1 MEKLMSQ
8 TKSRLIIYLTPLLAI
23 LVVAFIWLQAIKPAI
38 VNYVKSQIPKAN
50 SSQKIVNI
58 KINDFDISILKLQ
71 VSVIGL
77 YVEFVD
83 PKLIL
88 KPINVGRIDA
98 QLDLFNLIIGIPK
111 VSKLVIDNAEAS
123 FDIPEDNSNDP
134 LPEIP
139 IDKIFSD
146 KENIP
151 INHLIITNSNV
162 TLTHPKLSS
171 KIQIKLQQTRL
182 SNLKNKIELVLAP
195 LELAL
200 VDPNQSPIVATISFD
215 SSLTPS
221 SLNIET
227 LQINVLNSQLKASAV
242 FDQYKTLL
250 RSPIGSAQ
258 FSSLLNL
265 DDIRN
270 IALML
275 FPQKNRIPTISGKI
289 DSSGKVT
296 LNSFKNISG
305 NIDFSTTQVAFDH
318 FKLGQVS
325 AVATIS
331 KNQVLFNEINIEHTA
346 GKIKLN
352 DIRIEQKSPFQFS
365 SKIDF
370 KNFELQKLFQAIGLV
385 EIPAGLNA
393 TGGALCEGL
402 LSPKPF
408 VNCSFETQFSDVWA
422 KSSLKDSSYIV
433 KLKQG
438 QLRGEVKVDSEKVNY
453 HANINLGSESTG
465 TSHGEIGY
473 STGFNIHY
481 ESNNLNFKDVETLAG
496 LDFKGI
502 VKIIGNTS
510 GDSHHGLINAN
521 VSASNAEIEKFRLGA
536 FSTTLSYKDSQLN
549 FSNYI
554 GVIGKTDLAGQLNF
568 NFKESSLSANINSK
582 NIQGEDI
589 LFILNQKFELPFNLN
604 GQGTARI
611 NVNGPF
617 DFWKLSYNLDT
628 ELKQGA
634 IAGERFESLTAK
646 LVSDGKKIDFTDVRL
661 KKIKSSLLIDG
672 AILTDS
678 AKPQFDLKLKLN
690 PLQLEESD
698 YVLRYAPSI
707 AGTGYSDGTIT
718 GPLSAPNLNTNIT
731 LKQVTYEKIE
741 YPNSQGRLQINNK
754 NFSFNGQFFGR
765 QIQTDVVWPWNER
778 DPFYA
783 KVLVQ
788 DLNPLFL
795 LPLISLPQPGS
806 DFYSRLNAEIDL
818 SGRTPILSQADGYIK
833 ISDFL
838 IQRGNQSLKLTKPT
852 SLLFKSGLKQ
862 MEELVLA
869 GEDSHLKLRMDNT
882 TSNRVKV
889 NVDADLQ
896 LRLFQFLVPFAQT
909 LSGYLSVNSQ
919 FIFKESE
926 FELLGEGDISDG
938 LIGLKGFPQPIQK
951 IHAPIEFSKSKI
963 ILSDIIGQ
971 LGTSDVTGYGQVE
984 ILGSN
989 NIAVQLR
996 AIADSVQL
1004 EFPTKVMTQ
1013 GKATV
1018 MFSGNKLPYNLKVD
1032 YKVNQGLVENDFEP
1046 DPKQSLTLKASSF
1059 LPPQQVQLL
1068 SPSLALDVNID
1079 LTSGVLIKNKLLEGE
1094 AKGNLQVQ
1102 GAPEQPI
1109 LIGKINIEPGSKLI
1123 FKDKPFEIQSAAIQ
1137 FQGTKEINPDIY
1149 ISASSRVSDYDIS
1162 LLVQGLAKNLTI
1174 TPTSQPPLSQN
1185 DIFTLLAL
1193 GVTNENQNLSSD
1205 TQQRQTGLEVL
1216 AAISNQ
1222 SQLNKKIQEKLG
1234 LTLQLAPS
1242 IDSTKNI
1249 AVPKVV
1255 VSKKINK
1262 KINASYSKP
1271 FTGNDQNQEVKL
1283 QYLYNNNV
1291 SFQLNYQNIDT
1302 TEQDQ
1307 ITNSNNKNK
1316 SILGLDLEFR
1326 DEFK

>member
-1 MEKLMSQ
+1 MSQ
-8 TKSRLIIYLTPLLAI
+8 TKSRLIVYLTPVLAI
-23 LVVAFIWLQAIKPAI
+23 LVVALIWLQGIKPAI
-38 VNYVKSQIPKAN
+38 VSYVLSQIPKVN
-50 SSQKIVNI
+50 SSQKVAHVQIQ
-58 KINDFDISILKLQ
+58 DFDISILKLQ

-77 YVEFVD
+77 HVEFLD
-83 PKLIL
+83 PKLKL
-88 KPINVGRIDA
+88 KPVRVGRIDA

-111 VSKLVIDNAEAS
+111 VSKLVIDSAEAS
-123 FDIPEDNSNDP
+123 FDIPDDNSNEP

-139 IDKIFSD
+139 IEKIFSE
-146 KENIP
+146 KENVAIS
-151 INHLIITNSNV
+151 HLIITNSNID
-162 TLTHPKLSS
+162 LAHPKLSS
-171 KIQIKLQQTRL
+171 KIQIKLQQARV
-182 SNLKNKIELVLAP
+182 SNLKNRIELVLTPIDVVLIA
-195 LELAL
+195 
-200 VDPNQSPIVATISFD
+200 PNQSPIVATVNLD
-215 SSLTPS
+215 SALTPT
-221 SLNIET
+221 SLDVNT
-227 LQINVLNSQLKASAV
+227 LQVNVLNSQLKAAAV
-242 FDQYKTLL
+242 FDQYRTLL
-250 RSPIGSAQ
+250 RSPVGSAQ
-258 FSSLLNL
+258 LSSQLNL
-265 DDIRN
+265 DDVRN

-289 DSSGKVT
+289 ETNGSIAIKSID
-296 LNSFKNISG
+296 NISG
-305 NIDFSTTQVAFDH
+305 NIDLSTTPIALDH
-318 FKLGQVS
+318 FKLGQL
-325 AVATIS
+325 AAKATIS
-331 KNQVLFNEINIEHTA
+331 KNQVLINEINIEHTA
-346 GKIKLN
+346 GQAQLKNIK
-352 DIRIEQKSPFQFS
+352 IEQKAPYQFS
-365 SKIDF
+365 SKIEF
-370 KNFELQKLFQAIGLV
+370 KNFELQKLFQSIGLSD
-385 EIPAGLNA
+385 IPASVTA
-393 TGGALCEGL
+393 TGGAVCEGL
-402 LSPKPF
+402 LSPHPF
-408 VNCSFETQFSDVWA
+408 VNCSLESEFSDVWVKA
-422 KSSLKDSSYIV
+422 DLKDPLYIV

-438 QLRGEVKVDSEKVNY
+438 QVRGEVKIDSEKVKY
-453 HANINLGSESTG
+453 QANINLGAESTG
-465 TSHGEIGY
+465 TSHGEVGFT
-473 STGFNIHY
+473 TGFNINY
-481 ESNNLNFKDVETLAG
+481 ESNNLNFADVETLAG

-510 GDSHHGLINAN
+510 GDSHHGLINAS
-521 VSASNAEIEKFRLGA
+521 VSASNTEIEKFRLGA
-536 FSTTLSYKDSQLN
+536 FSTTLAYKDAELN
-549 FSNYI
+549 FSNLVA
-554 GVIGKTDLAGQLNF
+554 VIGKSDLNGQLSF
-568 NFKESSLSANINSK
+568 NFKDSSLSANIDSK

-589 LFILNQKFELPFNLN
+589 LFILNQKFNLPFDLQ
-604 GQGTARI
+604 GQGTANI
-611 NVNGPF
+611 NVKGPF
-617 DFWKLSYNLDT
+617 DFWKLNYNVDAV
-628 ELKQGA
+628 LKQGA
-634 IAGERFESLTAK
+634 VAGERFESLTAK
-646 LVSDGKKIDFTDVRL
+646 LASNGKKIDFTDVRL
-661 KKIKSSLLIDG
+661 KKLKSNLHIEG
-672 AILTDS
+672 VILTET
-678 AKPQFDLKLKLN
+678 AEPQFDLKLKLN

-707 AGTGYSDGTIT
+707 AGTGYSDGTVT
-718 GPLSAPNLNTNIT
+718 GPLSAPNLTTNIT

-754 NFSFNGQFFGR
+754 NFAFNGQFFGR
-765 QIQTDVVWPWNER
+765 QIQTDIAWPWNER

-795 LPLISLPQPGS
+795 LPLVSLPQPGS

-818 SGRTPILSQADGYIK
+818 SGRNRVLSQADGFIK

-862 MEELVLA
+862 MEEFVLS
-869 GEDSHLKLRMDNT
+869 GEDSHLKLRMDNN
-882 TSNRVKV
+882 TSNRVKL

-896 LRLFQFLVPFAQT
+896 LRLFHFLVPFAQS
-909 LSGYLSVNSQ
+909 LSGNLMVNSQ
-919 FIFKESE
+919 FIFKDSE
-926 FELLGEGDISDG
+926 FELLGEGEISDG
-938 LIGLKGFPQPIQK
+938 QIGLKGFPQPIQK

-984 ILGSN
+984 VLGSN

-996 AIADSVQL
+996 AIADNVQL
-1004 EFPTKVMTQ
+1004 EFPTKVTTQ

-1018 MFSGNKLPYNLKVD
+1018 LFSGNWLPYNLKVD
-1032 YKVNQGLVENDFEP
+1032 YKVSQGLVENNFEP

-1059 LPPQQVQLL
+1059 LPPQQAQLL
-1068 SPSLALDVNID
+1068 SPSLALDINVD
-1079 LTSGVLIKNKLLEGE
+1079 LTNGILIRNKLLEGE

-1102 GAPEQPI
+1102 GTPEQPI
-1109 LIGKINIEPGSKLI
+1109 LLGKINIEPGSKLI

-1149 ISASSRVSDYDIS
+1149 ISAASRVSNYDIS
-1162 LLVQGLAKNLTI
+1162 LLVQGLVKNLTI

-1193 GVTNENQNLSSD
+1193 GVTNQNQNLSSD

-1291 SFQLNYQNIDT
+1291 SFQLNYQNRDA

-1316 SILGLDLEFR
+1316 SILGLDLEYR

>member
-1 MEKLMSQ
+1 MSQ
-8 TKSRLIIYLTPLLAI
+8 NKSRLIIYLTPVLAI
-23 LVVAFIWLQAIKPAI
+23 LIVALIWLQAIKPAI
-38 VNYVKSQIPKAN
+38 VSYVKSQIPKAN
-50 SSQKIVNI
+50 EAQKIAHI
-58 KINDFDISILKLQ
+58 QIQDFDISVLKLQ

-77 YVEFVD
+77 HVEFLD
-83 PKLIL
+83 PKLKL
-88 KPINVGRIDA
+88 KPISVGRIDA
-98 QLDLFNLIIGIPK
+98 QLDLFNLIIGIPN
-111 VSKLVIDNAEAS
+111 VSKLTIDSADVS
-123 FDIPEDNSNDP
+123 FDIPEDNSNEP

-139 IDKIFSD
+139 VEKIFSE
-146 KENIP
+146 KENVAVS
-151 INHLIITNSNV
+151 HLIITNSNV
-162 TLTHPKLSS
+162 SLSHPKLSS
-171 KIQIKLQQTRL
+171 KIQIKLQQARV
-182 SNLKNKIELVLAP
+182 SNLKNKIELVLTP
-195 LELAL
+195 VDVAL
-200 VDPNQSPIVATISFD
+200 IAPNQSPIVATVNLD
-215 SSLTPS
+215 SALTPT
-221 SLNIET
+221 SLDIDT
-227 LQINVLNSQLKASAV
+227 LQINVLNSQLKANAV
-242 FDQYKTLL
+242 FNQYKTLL
-250 RSPIGSAQ
+250 RSPLGSAQ
-258 FSSLLNL
+258 FSSQLNL
-265 DDIRN
+265 DDVRN

-275 FPQKNRIPTISGKI
+275 FPQKNRIPSISGKI
-289 DSSGKVT
+289 ETNGNVEIKSID
-296 LNSFKNISG
+296 NISG
-305 NIDFSTTQVAFDH
+305 NIDLNTTQVALDH
-318 FKLGQVS
+318 FKLGQA
-325 AVATIS
+325 AVKATIS
-331 KNQVLFNEINIEHTA
+331 KNQVLINEINLEHAA
-346 GKIKLN
+346 GHAQLKNIK
-352 DIRIEQKSPFQFS
+352 IEQKPPYQFS
-365 SKIDF
+365 SKIEF
-370 KNFELQKLFQAIGLV
+370 KNFELQKLFQSIGLSD
-385 EIPAGLNA
+385 IPASVTA
-393 TGGALCEGL
+393 TGGASCEGL

-408 VNCSFETQFSDVWA
+408 VNCSVESQFSDVWVKA
-422 KSSLKDSSYIV
+422 DLKDPMYIV

-438 QLRGEVKVDSEKVNY
+438 QVRGEVKVDSEKVNY

-465 TSHGEIGY
+465 TSHGEIGFA
-473 STGFNIHY
+473 TGFNINY
-481 ESNNLNFKDVETLAG
+481 ESNNLNFADVETLAG
-496 LDFKGI
+496 LDFKGL
-502 VKIIGNTS
+502 VKIIGTTS
-510 GDSHHGLINAN
+510 GDSHHGLINAT
-521 VSASNAEIEKFRLGA
+521 VSASNAEIEKFRLGN
-536 FSTTLSYKDSQLN
+536 FSTVLSYKDAQLN
-549 FSNYI
+549 FSNLV
-554 GVIGKTDLAGQLNF
+554 GVIGKSDLNGQLNF
-568 NFKESSLSANINSK
+568 NFKESNLTANIDSK

-589 LFILNQKFELPFNLN
+589 LFILNQKFNLPFELF
-604 GQGTARI
+604 GQGNTS
-611 NVNGPF
+611 VQVQGPF
-617 DFWKLSYNLDT
+617 DFWKLTYNLDA

-634 IAGERFESLTAK
+634 IAGERFESLKANLT
-646 LVSDGKKIDFTDVRL
+646 SNGKRIDFKDVRL
-661 KKIKSSLLIDG
+661 KKLKSNLHIDG
-672 AILTDS
+672 AILTEG
-678 AKPQFDLKLKLN
+678 AEPQFDLKLKLN

-718 GPLSAPNLNTNIT
+718 GTLSEPNLTTNIT

-741 YPNSQGRLQINNK
+741 YPNSQGRLQLNNK

-765 QIQTDVVWPWNER
+765 QIQTDVVWPWSER

-806 DFYSRLNAEIDL
+806 DFYSRLNAEVDL
-818 SGRTPILSQADGYIK
+818 SGRNRILSQADGFIK

-838 IQRGNQSLKLTKPT
+838 IQRGNQSLKLTKPS

-862 MEELVLA
+862 MEEFVLS
-869 GEDSHLKLRMDNT
+869 GEDSHLKLRMDNN
-882 TSNRVKV
+882 TSSRVKL

-896 LRLFQFLVPFAQT
+896 LRLFHFLVPFAQS
-909 LSGYLSVNSQ
+909 LSGNLMVNSQ
-919 FIFKESE
+919 FIFKDSE
-926 FELLGEGDISDG
+926 FELLGEGEISDG

-971 LGTSDVTGYGQVE
+971 LGTSDVTGFGQVE

-996 AIADSVQL
+996 AIADNVQL

-1013 GKATV
+1013 GKANV
-1018 MFSGNKLPYNLKVD
+1018 VFSGNRLPYNLKVD

-1046 DPKQSLTLKASSF
+1046 DPKQSMTLKASSF
-1059 LPPQQVQLL
+1059 LPPQQAQLL
-1068 SPSLALDVNID
+1068 SPSLALDVNVD
-1079 LTSGVLIKNKLLEGE
+1079 LTNGILIRNKLLEGE

-1102 GAPEQPI
+1102 GTPEQPI

-1149 ISASSRVSDYDIS
+1149 ISAASRVSDYDIS

-1193 GVTNENQNLSSD
+1193 GVTNQNQNLSSD

-1291 SFQLNYQNIDT
+1291 SFQLNYQNVDT

-1307 ITNSNNKNK
+1307 ITNTNNTNK
-1316 SILGLDLEFR
+1316 SILGLDLEYR